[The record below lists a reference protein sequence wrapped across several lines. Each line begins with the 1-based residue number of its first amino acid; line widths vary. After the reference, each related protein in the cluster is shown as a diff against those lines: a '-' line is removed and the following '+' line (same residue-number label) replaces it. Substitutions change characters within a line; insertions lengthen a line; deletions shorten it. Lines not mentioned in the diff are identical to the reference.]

1 MPDYRG
7 AEIMSESQIREQIAK
22 LQAIQKTHKP
32 SSSAWIVASELL
44 EPLFAQMAIIAKNA
58 VGKGNAY

>member
-1 MPDYRG
+1 MN
-7 AEIMSESQIREQIAK
+7 ESHIREQIAQ
-22 LQAIQKTHKP
+22 LQAIQKAHKP

-44 EPLFAQMAIIAKNA
+44 APLFAQMADIATKA